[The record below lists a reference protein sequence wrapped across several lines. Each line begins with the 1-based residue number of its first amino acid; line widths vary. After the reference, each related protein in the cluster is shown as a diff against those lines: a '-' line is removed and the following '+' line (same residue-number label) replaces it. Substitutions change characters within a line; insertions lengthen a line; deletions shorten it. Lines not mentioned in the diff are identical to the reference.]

1 MQLEERIPNMHSLQ
15 PPAKNPDLESLSP
28 KAWAPTAN
36 CHTTMGSN
44 VGIAGVGCLFA
55 PRPPLSG
62 TLIHMHSDGAEVLFL
77 VVFLWGLW
85 SASRLGAL
93 YSDGGRFSVEFL
105 FWSGN
110 DRPFCEF
117 ACKEP
122 V

>member
-1 MQLEERIPNMHSLQ
+1 MQLEERIPNLHSFIF
-15 PPAKNPDLESLSP
+15 PEKNPGLGMLIP

-36 CHTTMGSN
+36 CHTTMGSFLR
-44 VGIAGVGCLFA
+44 ITAVGCLFA

-93 YSDGGRFSVEFL
+93 YM
-105 FWSGN
+105 
-110 DRPFCEF
+110 
-117 ACKEP
+117 
-122 V
+122 

>member
-15 PPAKNPDLESLSP
+15 FPEKNPGLEMLIP

-93 YSDGGRFSVEFL
+93 YLINRNL
-105 FWSGN
+105 
-110 DRPFCEF
+110 
-117 ACKEP
+117 EP